1 MYAIVLFELSDEV
14 EVVPKSWIQGKTCFW
29 PDHIRGSN
37 LTKSIEKGIQPEPDW
52 QIYAITSVLKEL
64 DDYQKARLKC
74 RKLEYR
80 LSTDLDT
87 TDVESR
93 SRKRRRPNKYCSD
106 QEEQGEVDLSRNK
119 TFSQVGYSEER
130 RHGSASK
137 AYTLPGIPSLPDL
150 SIAIDPSSDTDR
162 DAQLSPTIP
171 TRQMTPDEQPGP
183 SNSNYR
189 STTAPTKQYFPSNAT
204 GLRPQNR
211 MSVGSDTDRDA
222 QLSPTIPTRRQMTPD
237 EQPGPSNSN
246 YRSTTAPTKQYFP
259 SKSSHSVIRDDMEVN
274 LPIDPLER
282 DRLLFKT
289 LLTIKAMVKN
299 NGMAINRLSEQA
311 DKSGIQEES
320 IEEFGFPYKTIE
332 DVRRVEKV
340 LDEKPKFKLLV
351 RHLSGLGGFSVKEVV
366 DRMMTLI
373 FTTQMARQFN
383 WLGKAPKYGMKSL
396 KITSALKEAGKRQAT
411 EAEIEHAI
419 RLWVKNAHDRDGGRR
434 QRAERK
440 RERDAQAKESVARAR
455 AILTNASDSSDSN

>member
-211 MSVGSDTDRDA
+211 MSVGS
-222 QLSPTIPTRRQMTPD
+222 
-237 EQPGPSNSN
+237 
-246 YRSTTAPTKQYFP
+246 
-259 SKSSHSVIRDDMEVN
+259 SHSVIRDDMEVN